1 METAGQVSE
10 NDGTDQKLPDQQLKK
25 GVTDYE
31 QDCIYFP
38 GTGRTG
44 TAAWDRIFM
53 SRQRQEKD
61 L

>member
-38 GTGRTG
+38 GTGCTVLWNGPGFLR
-44 TAAWDRIFM
+44 
-53 SRQRQEKD
+53 EYKD
-61 L
+61 WKSDL